1 MSDLQTA
8 SPEYER
14 GDSPAQAAAHQGRIR
29 QTQQPAFTVHMHER
43 EAFRAISSF
52 GGTLESLNPKM
63 VNNLV
68 GAISNARADGRSRE
82 PSAPAAAKSTDE
94 DDTITATAECSPPTS
109 RSICCAGMSDRCQAT

>member
-1 MSDLQTA
+1 MSDLQAA
-8 SPEYER
+8 SPESSE
-14 GDSPAQAAAHQGRIR
+14 AIR
-29 QTQQPAFTVHMHER
+29 PRRLQHIKAEFAKHSNRPSRCICTNAKR
-43 EAFRAISSF
+43 SAISSF
-52 GGTLESLNPKM
+52 GGTLEGLNPKM

-109 RSICCAGMSDRCQAT
+109 